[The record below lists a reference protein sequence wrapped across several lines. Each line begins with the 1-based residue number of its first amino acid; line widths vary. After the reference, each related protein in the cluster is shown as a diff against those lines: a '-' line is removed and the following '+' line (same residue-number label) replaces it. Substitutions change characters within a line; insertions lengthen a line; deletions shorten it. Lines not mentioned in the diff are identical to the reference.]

1 MEGRNLDF
9 MDLKLIPGQVFQL
22 EFEGYTSDRDRSVL
36 IGYRR
41 GASLI
46 VSTPIISG
54 VQANVKVGEKVNVR
68 FFAGRMSCA
77 CAFQSEVISVGKT
90 PYPHIHLKI
99 PDEVITGE
107 VRGSVRADVEVV
119 TQVDYIIKNE
129 PKNTTA
135 KIVDLSM
142 HGARMIGRAFE
153 FEEGIDLLLT
163 FQIAITGL
171 EHELQIK
178 SRVRSLQNMG
188 NGVAIGLQFEDVP
201 THDKIALQA
210 FVLSK
215 VHDL

>member
-46 VSTPIISG
+46 VSTPIING

-178 SRVRSLQNMG
+178 SRVRSLQNME

>member
-178 SRVRSLQNMG
+178 SRVRSLQNME

>member
-1 MEGRNLDF
+1 MEGRNIEF
-9 MDLKLIPGQVFQL
+9 MDLKLIPGQVLQL

-41 GASLI
+41 GASLL
-46 VSTPIISG
+46 VTTPIING
-54 VQANVKVGEKVNVR
+54 VQASVKSGEKVNVR

-77 CAFQSEVISVGKT
+77 CAFQTEVLSVSKA

-99 PDEVITGE
+99 PEEVITGE

-119 TQVDYIIKNE
+119 SKIDYFIKSE

-142 HGARMIGRAFE
+142 DGARMIGRSFDFE
-153 FEEGIDLLLT
+153 NGLDLLLT
-163 FQIAITGL
+163 FQIDITGL
-171 EHELQIK
+171 EHELTIK
-178 SRVRSLQNMG
+178 SRVRSLQEIE
-188 NGVAIGLQFEDVP
+188 NGMAVGLQFEDVP
-201 THDKIALQA
+201 TQDKIALQA

>member
-46 VSTPIISG
+46 VSTPIING

>member
-46 VSTPIISG
+46 VSTPIVNG
-54 VQANVKVGEKVNVR
+54 VQANVKSGEKVNVR

-77 CAFQSEVISVGKT
+77 CAFQSEVMSVAKS

-119 TQVDYIIKNE
+119 TKVDYIIKNE

-142 HGARMIGRAFE
+142 HGARMIGRSFD

-178 SRVRSLQNMG
+178 SRVRSLQDME

-201 THDKIALQA
+201 TEDKIALQA

>member
-1 MEGRNLDF
+1 MEGRNLEF

-41 GASLI
+41 GASMI
-46 VSTPIISG
+46 VSTPIING
-54 VQANVKVGEKVNVR
+54 VQANVKSGEKGNVR

-77 CAFQSEVISVGKT
+77 CAFQSEVMFVGKS

-99 PDEVITGE
+99 PEEVITGE

-119 TQVDYIIKNE
+119 TQVEYVLKAE
-129 PKNTTA
+129 PKNTSA

-142 HGARMIGRAFE
+142 HGARMIGREFE
-153 FEEGIDLLLT
+153 FGEGAELLLT

-171 EHELQIK
+171 EHELKIK
-178 SRVRSLQNMG
+178 SRVRSLQDME